1 MPRHCSIQRRPR
13 LCVGEGVLHRPCL
26 LHAMRGNA
34 FGGHSFLGN
43 TPAHTAGLLLCC
55 LQDTSGLLHQPPPP
69 LPPPCCLPPICWPTS
84 APPRPLTALQGV
96 TDASRK
102 PLTAAD
108 GAARVLHPL
117 LAWASGRLPDDQLA
131 HVLVWKDFLP
141 LRVLPAAK
149 ALLAGLRMHPL
160 AATLREGP
168 RQPAAAARSGSAG
181 PASVGR
187 LEVVQVAEGQH
198 KVSWGPPECM
208 CDVLSAE
215 ALVPCKLHAGLPP
228 GVHEAA
234 LAGSKGGC
242 GRHSSTLLCRPPLCP
257 RSRRCAWWW
266 AAACVMWGPSS
277 RRWRR
282 WCATSLQVGWRTE
295 LWWIWRR
302 MTRITCNPAGFHGH
316 CNAHPHCCCT
326 ALVVLMPNLGACLLR
341 GDILQEQQQ
350 TRC

>member
-1 MPRHCSIQRRPR
+1 
-13 LCVGEGVLHRPCL
+13 
-26 LHAMRGNA
+26 MRGNA

-208 CDVLSAE
+208 CDVSNAVQAPCRLAIIFARGSLGRHDGRLWLARLTPSSA
-215 ALVPCKLHAGLPP
+215 APHPAPVPA
-228 GVHEAA
+228 GVH
-234 LAGSKGGC
+234 GG
-242 GRHSSTLLCRPPLCP
+242 GE
-257 RSRRCAWWW
+257 
-266 AAACVMWGPSS
+266 
-277 RRWRR
+277 
-282 WCATSLQVGWRTE
+282 Q
-295 LWWIWRR
+295 
-302 MTRITCNPAGFHGH
+302 PA
-316 CNAHPHCCCT
+316 
-326 ALVVLMPNLGACLLR
+326 
-341 GDILQEQQQ
+341 
-350 TRC
+350 